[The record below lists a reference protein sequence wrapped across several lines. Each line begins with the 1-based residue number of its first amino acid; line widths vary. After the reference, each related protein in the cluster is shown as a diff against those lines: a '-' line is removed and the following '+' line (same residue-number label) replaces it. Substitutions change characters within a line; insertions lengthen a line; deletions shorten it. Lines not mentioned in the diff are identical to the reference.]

1 MSDTGKFKVLVVDDS
16 PQDLQ
21 IALEFLKE
29 TYTVV
34 VATSGGKAIE
44 MAKIEPIPDVILM
57 DVTMPGMNGYEAC
70 SAVLNNNPNHK
81 VIFVSANDA
90 TSEILK
96 GYAVGGIDYVTKPYS
111 EDVLLSKIELAIHSG
126 ETEKQL
132 NQQSQ
137 MASETAMTAMRSA
150 GELSTVVQFL
160 RESFVVG
167 KTFGLAELMVGTVQG
182 YDLIAAV
189 QLRSDNGTVN
199 YCGTGHV
206 SSLESELMGRMQHHS
221 EKILEAGRR
230 LFVNFKSVTI
240 LIRNLPE
247 NDPDLVGRLRDNLM
261 IIAEGASYK
270 IEAIDLMLDSSLKRK
285 TGIKSVVADVELILR
300 NFLEEQE
307 EQKKSSI
314 KVLHITIEKIESSFF
329 SLGLTDEQEHQI
341 MSILHSGVDES
352 LSHFESGVDLD
363 EKLKEVIS
371 RLLMLEE

>member
-1 MSDTGKFKVLVVDDS
+1 MSDTDKYKVLVVDDS

-29 TYTVV
+29 AFTVV
-34 VATSGGKAIE
+34 VATSGEKAIE
-44 MAKIEPIPDVILM
+44 IAKIEPMPDVILM

-70 SAVLNNNPNHK
+70 SVVLNNNPNHN

-96 GYAVGGIDYVTKPYS
+96 GYDAGGIDYVTKPYS
-111 EDVLLSKIELAIHSG
+111 EDVLLSKIERAIHSG
-126 ETEKQL
+126 ETEKKL
-132 NQQSQ
+132 SQQSQ

-167 KTFGLAELMVGTVQG
+167 KAFDLAELTVGAIQG

-189 QLRSDNGTVN
+189 QLRSANETVN
-199 YCGTGHV
+199 YCSAGRV
-206 SSLESELMGRMQHHS
+206 SSLESELLGRMQHHS

-230 LFVNFKSVTI
+230 LFVNYKNVTI

-247 NDPDLVGRLRDNLM
+247 KDPDLVGRLRDNLM

-270 IEAIDLMLDSSLKRK
+270 LEAIDLMLDSSLKRK

-307 EQKKSSI
+307 EQKKSSV
-314 KVLHITIEKIESSFF
+314 KVLHITIEKIESSFL
-329 SLGLTDEQEHQI
+329 SLGLTEEQQQQI
-341 MSILHSGVDES
+341 ISILHSGVEEL

-371 RLLMLEE
+371 RLLILEE